1 MLIPELTN
9 IVLRFVED
17 NGGWGGVLPALLAR
31 RIFFGVTVLVLLIGV
46 AGVVGRLFPKMPSV
60 GNGEISE
67 LNLEDRQVI
76 TYPPGTAFALLL
88 VGAGLVLS
96 LIPEFFYLRDNFS
109 TRINT
114 IFKFYYQIWL
124 LFSVASA
131 YAAYTLLA
139 DFRLPLPSPALRAAF
154 SALLILVLLAGLVY
168 PVLGI
173 QNRMLVETDRASG
186 TNTTALT
193 LDGSLTFLPFA
204 RGDYEAIMCLADL
217 VAGDDVVITEAVGP
231 AYRSEYGR
239 VGALSGLPILLGWEN
254 HEGQW
259 RGATYGAV
267 VGTRPQ
273 DIRMLY
279 TDPQWDSAQRIINQ
293 YGIDYIFYGA
303 TERREYGVVG
313 EEKFIE
319 NLEPVCE
326 REGSVFYHV
335 TPTEIAA
342 E

>member
-1 MLIPELTN
+1 MQFI
-9 IVLRFVED
+9 
-17 NGGWGGVLPALLAR
+17 
-31 RIFFGVTVLVLLIGV
+31 
-46 AGVVGRLFPKMPSV
+46 
-60 GNGEISE
+60 GNGESLDLSQDE
-67 LNLEDRQVI
+67 RQI
-76 TYPPGTAFALLL
+76 IRYPPGTAFALLL

-114 IFKFYYQIWL
+114 IFKFYYQVWL

-131 YAAYTLLA
+131 YAVYTLLA
-139 DFRLPLPSPALRAAF
+139 DFRLQLPRSALRAAF
-154 SALLILVLLAGLVY
+154 GALVIVVLFGGLIY

-173 QNRMLVETDRASG
+173 QNRMFVETDRASD
-186 TNTTALT
+186 TNATALT

-217 VAGDDVVITEAVGP
+217 VDSDDVVITEAVGP
-231 AYRSEYGR
+231 AYHSEYGR

-259 RGATYGAV
+259 RGATYGTV

-279 TDPQWDSAQRIINQ
+279 TDPQWDTAQRIINQ
-293 YGIDYIFYGA
+293 YGIDYIFYGV
-303 TERREYGVVG
+303 TERTEYGAVG
-313 EEKFIE
+313 EQKFME

-342 E
+342 Q